1 MRRWGIGDLENEKP
15 MYGRPIEEIRYK
27 GLSETDIPYFKKS
40 DRHDLNDI
48 PDYES
53 YKEKLKVR
61 DANRYWD
68 AKFELWPIPQQEL
81 DRNPELV
88 QNKGY

>member
-1 MRRWGIGDLENEKP
+1 MRIGN
-15 MYGRPIEEIRYK
+15 
-27 GLSETDIPYFKKS
+27 
-40 DRHDLNDI
+40 DLNDI

-81 DRNPELV
+81 DRNPKLV

>member
-1 MRRWGIGDLENEKP
+1 MVV
-15 MYGRPIEEIRYK
+15 
-27 GLSETDIPYFKKS
+27 LSRKFVIKVC
-40 DRHDLNDI
+40 
-48 PDYES
+48 DYES

-81 DRNPELV
+81 DRNPKLV

>member
-1 MRRWGIGDLENEKP
+1 MNLIKRNW
-15 MYGRPIEEIRYK
+15 
-27 GLSETDIPYFKKS
+27 
-40 DRHDLNDI
+40 
-48 PDYES
+48 
-53 YKEKLKVR
+53 KVR

-81 DRNPELV
+81 DRNPKLV

>member
-1 MRRWGIGDLENEKP
+1 MGIGDLENEKP

-61 DANRYWD
+61 DANRYWMLNLSYGL
-68 AKFELWPIPQQEL
+68 FL
-81 DRNPELV
+81 
-88 QNKGY
+88 NKNWIVILN